1 MEDGEF
7 YNQEMEDRRPIQWR
21 WQRSEES
28 YVMPAQNV
36 RPTTTMSTMLDM
48 TELMTI
54 EERSSCMNRNRRNMH
69 PRMSICKQVS
79 WRICEDKDCYGCYFK
94 MNAIVDMGT
103 NNTKGETVKAIGA
116 WACKKVWAD
125 SSTLE
130 QVEHIAIFLATRPR
144 ERLVLKEFGAVRL
157 TREEG
162 RTIIRD
168 KKKAFNFFALVNI
181 KNIVYLD
188 DMARFMDKSGEP
200 AGTFEFYL
208 EFGTEHTA
216 MVFDKLMI
224 KLNEIRIRED
234 YTIINEI
241 NMKTKANIVLSI
253 LGLGHIFRQ
262 QGFHELRDIPFI
274 VNLLETEL
282 RFHDMRMAH
291 KTRGQH
297 PAESSGSYQVAND
310 DIEIMPVLDID
321 TEERMGLIIP
331 EPTINIMDDSEEEE
345 VANQAKRDME
355 EEEEIIANQAK
366 RDMEEEEEMMME
378 QYLQENGL
386 IREAQEAMMRL
397 QEDLTTQNEMDMNM
411 NARRMRAA
419 EDSPGEERITTGRN
433 VRQKSEA
440 RA

>member
-116 WACKKVWAD
+116 WACEKVWAN

-144 ERLVLKEFGAVRL
+144 ERLALKEFGAVRL

-168 KKKAFNFFALVNI
+168 KKKAFNFFALVNT
-181 KNIVYLD
+181 KKIVYLD
-188 DMARFMDKSGEP
+188 DMARLVDESGEP
-200 AGTFEFYL
+200 VGTFEFFL

-234 YTIINEI
+234 FTIINEI
-241 NMKTKANIVLSI
+241 NMRTKANIVLSI

-297 PAESSGSYQVAND
+297 PAELSGSYQAMND
-310 DIEIMPVLDID
+310 DTEIMPVLDID
-321 TEERMGLIIP
+321 TEERMGLNIS
-331 EPTINIMDDSEEEE
+331 ELAINIMDDSEEEE
-345 VANQAKRDME
+345 IANQAKRDME
-355 EEEEIIANQAK
+355 EEEEIIANHAK
-366 RDMEEEEEMMME
+366 RNMEEEEEMMME
-378 QYLQENGL
+378 QYLQENGMT
-386 IREAQEAMMRL
+386 REAQVAMIIL
-397 QEDLTTQNEMDMNM
+397 QENMITQNEEDMNV
-411 NARRMRAA
+411 NVRRMRAA
-419 EDSPGEERITTGRN
+419 EDSPAEERTTTVRN